1 MFRGAVR
8 GDLPQILKIYA
19 HARAVMKASGNPTQ
33 WGDDFPPQELLEED
47 IDSNRLFLYVVNGQI
62 EAVFAFILGADPTY
76 AAIEDGQWLDDTLP
90 YGTVHRL
97 ASAGKHKGV
106 GNGRAGL
113 EHGAL
118 PEPACRHPRR
128 QQDHAASAGK
138 ERLYPLRRHPCG
150 RRLAPLCLPEACPH
164 PAAGLKQN
172 TPPKSPGLRMQSLPC
187 RTAHAGFFVCPRS
200 LRPAPLDGDGENKAA
215 NGQTC
220 PCYKYRS
227 TEKPHGHR
235 PECKFVNEKCLKT
248 LSFLCRMC
256 YNNTRPCVRDRKLC
270 AIGVQ

>member
-1 MFRGAVR
+1 MAGRYPALWHGAPSGIGRKAQGRG
-8 GDLPQILKIYA
+8 Q
-19 HARAVMKASGNPTQ
+19 
-33 WGDDFPPQELLEED
+33 
-47 IDSNRLFLYVVNGQI
+47 
-62 EAVFAFILGADPTY
+62 
-76 AAIEDGQWLDDTLP
+76 
-90 YGTVHRL
+90 
-97 ASAGKHKGV
+97 
-106 GNGRAGL
+106 GRAGL

-138 ERLYPLRRHPCG
+138 ERLYPLRCHPCG
-150 RRLAPLCLPEACPH
+150 RRLAPLCLP
-164 PAAGLKQN
+164 
-172 TPPKSPGLRMQSLPC
+172 SLPPPSRWEHKNSPVC
-187 RTAHAGFFVCPRS
+187 DAKPLELLHGFYPCPS
-200 LRPAPLDGDGENKAA
+200 QQPCFAPEESKH
-215 NGQTC
+215 C

-227 TEKPHGHR
+227 AENPHGHR

>member
-33 WGDDFPPQELLEED
+33 LGDNFPPQELLEED

-106 GNGRAGL
+106 
-113 EHGAL
+113 
-118 PEPACRHPRR
+118 
-128 QQDHAASAGK
+128 ASAVLHAPVQHCRCHADNKIMQHLLEKNGFT
-138 ERLYPLRRHPCG
+138 RCG
-150 RRLAPLCLPEACPH
+150 IIHVADGSPRFAYQKLAPT
-164 PAAGLKQN
+164 Q
-172 TPPKSPGLRMQSLPC
+172 
-187 RTAHAGFFVCPRS
+187 
-200 LRPAPLDGDGENKAA
+200 PLG
-215 NGQTC
+215 
-220 PCYKYRS
+220 
-227 TEKPHGHR
+227 
-235 PECKFVNEKCLKT
+235 
-248 LSFLCRMC
+248 
-256 YNNTRPCVRDRKLC
+256 
-270 AIGVQ
+270 

>member
-33 WGDDFPPQELLEED
+33 WGDNFPPQELLEED

-106 GNGRAGL
+106 ASAVLDWSMEHCQSLRADTHADNKIMQHLLEKNGFTRCGIIHVADGSPR
-113 EHGAL
+113 L
-118 PEPACRHPRR
+118 PTRSLPPPSRWVETEYTPKEPRSADAEPAM
-128 QQDHAASAGK
+128 QDCA
-138 ERLYPLRRHPCG
+138 
-150 RRLAPLCLPEACPH
+150 RRLFCLPPLAPPC
-164 PAAGLKQN
+164 AA
-172 TPPKSPGLRMQSLPC
+172 R
-187 RTAHAGFFVCPRS
+187 R
-200 LRPAPLDGDGENKAA
+200 
-215 NGQTC
+215 
-220 PCYKYRS
+220 
-227 TEKPHGHR
+227 
-235 PECKFVNEKCLKT
+235 
-248 LSFLCRMC
+248 
-256 YNNTRPCVRDRKLC
+256 
-270 AIGVQ
+270 